1 MNLDIVKKINSEVN
15 KNPYLSDTEQYQ
27 LADLWTPIDS
37 RGGDCEDYAIAK
49 LLKLHA
55 AGMPIESLRLACC
68 YVETGEYHAV
78 LVVAFEDKEYVL
90 DNRYPDPQTLNDL
103 QAIGYK
109 PDVIQR
115 LGGSK
120 EWVEWKWI

>member
-1 MNLDIVKKINSEVN
+1 MNLNTIKRINNEVN
-15 KNPYLSDTEQYQ
+15 ANSHLSDIEKYKFSDVWSQ
-27 LADLWTPIDS
+27 IDS
-37 RGGDCEDYAIAK
+37 TGGDCEDYALAK

-55 AGMPIESLRLACC
+55 ASMPIESLRLACC

-90 DNRYPDPQTLNDL
+90 DNRYPDPQTLTDL

-115 LGGSK
+115 IGGSK
-120 EWVEWKWI
+120 EWVEWKWV